1 MKQKIFAA
9 LRIPNSRREASFLG
23 ELRTHLFFG
32 QLCLII
38 VLLIIIT
45 TSLLQW
51 MLFPTEILSGAI
63 QLLNGRLIQEGA
75 TIHQDFWSK
84 ETPLVFYLNSW
95 AFQFFGQSVIT
106 AKIVAI
112 AIYLL
117 IVTVIYYLFQKYS
130 QKVKRRN
137 SLVIILLTL
146 VAAYLTLFN
155 LLQTKWVA
163 YSISYLAYL
172 TYLLSYQ
179 ANHQKS
185 NALLVVSG

>member
-1 MKQKIFAA
+1 MHH
-9 LRIPNSRREASFLG
+9 S
-23 ELRTHLFFG
+23 ELRTHLLRTQLFFW
-32 QLCLII
+32 QLGLII
-38 VLLIIIT
+38 LLLIIIT

-51 MLFPTEILSGAI
+51 ILFPTEILSGAI

-95 AFQFFGQSVIT
+95 TFQVFGQSVIA
-106 AKIVAI
+106 AKIVSI

-117 IVTVIYYLFQKYS
+117 IVTGIFCYYQKFKQHS
-130 QKVKRRN
+130 

-146 VAAYLTLFN
+146 CAAYLTLFN
-155 LLQTKWVA
+155 LLQTKWIA

-172 TYLLSYQ
+172 IYLLSY
-179 ANHQKS
+179 
-185 NALLVVSG
+185 